1 MQYSKPDPSSP
12 QPNLSVYEKG
22 AKTTAAQMLTG
33 EQVCQGHGFD
43 ETECL
48 SIGCCQWD
56 PSTPEGC
63 WSAVQNGVCYPSK
76 SCPDIAGTCVI
87 VEHFD
92 PSWKGSLTTVDQTGC
107 KGVVLASN
115 MHTNQT
121 LSSSFTAQFRT
132 TNPGDGADV
141 NGCFDDPEVGCW
153 YGEWRQSYLQIE
165 FGREGLSRSAKLDCN
180 RIGGW
185 WQSHSDKCKANF
197 NKQLQRDPHRLPAQ
211 KKDTVTDSWVFEK
224 TLPVSRSDV
233 YDFSA
238 RCSDPYFGGLAGCC
252 YNGRTNECDVCYV
265 EDQVDCSSADLKCA
279 GYCSSVFP
287 VSHVPHRAHG
297 KTIHIRT

>member
-1 MQYSKPDPSSP
+1 
-12 QPNLSVYEKG
+12 
-22 AKTTAAQMLTG
+22 MLVLRLIIHG
-33 EQVCQGHGFD
+33 ELRKARHHQRGLEQERGLQH
-43 ETECL
+43 
-48 SIGCCQWD
+48 
-56 PSTPEGC
+56 P
-63 WSAVQNGVCYPSK
+63 
-76 SCPDIAGTCVI
+76 
-87 VEHFD
+87 
-92 PSWKGSLTTVDQTGC
+92 GC

-132 TNPGDGADV
+132 ENPGDGANV

-153 YGEWRQSYLQIE
+153 YGEWKWWQSYLQIDWGA
-165 FGREGLSRSAKLDCN
+165 GRDGLWSATLDCN

-197 NKQLQRDPHRLPAQ
+197 NKQLQRDSHRLPAQ
-211 KKDTVTDSWVFEK
+211 KKDNVTDSWVFEK

-252 YNGRTNECDVCYV
+252 YNGRTDECDVCYV

-279 GYCSSVFP
+279 GYCSSVS